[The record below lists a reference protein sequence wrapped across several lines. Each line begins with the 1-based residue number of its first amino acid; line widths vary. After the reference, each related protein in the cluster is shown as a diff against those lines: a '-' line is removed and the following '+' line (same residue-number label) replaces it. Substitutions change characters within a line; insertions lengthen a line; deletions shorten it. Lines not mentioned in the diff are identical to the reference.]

1 MSATRDTPPPNHNP
15 HSHLMLHRDRVP
27 NFANMKKRSL
37 AGGCGVG
44 VFIICFVTIVI
55 AFSTPRWLVSDQ
67 RITSAKLDGLGL
79 WVHCFR
85 SLPDVK
91 DDFQRRFFVGCRWVY
106 DPFTTG
112 YDEIRGFLLPWFM
125 IVTQFFYTLALIG
138 ALLGLVLVLLFFL
151 CAGPDLSWYVRLIR
165 SISWLLLATGIC
177 GSFGVIIFACFGNRN
192 NWMPE
197 HANNWFGESRE
208 NDLNPEHILIA
219 FLNFRL
225 VLRIGCGWSSD
236 CTNIVRPLLHRAAD
250 PGEEEAPDEG
260 ISESLR
266 DERGKIS
273 SACFGGVRDEQSR
286 VPFA

>member
-1 MSATRDTPPPNHNP
+1 
-15 HSHLMLHRDRVP
+15 
-27 NFANMKKRSL
+27 MKKRSL
-37 AGGCGVG
+37 AGSCGVG

-138 ALLGLVLVLLFFL
+138 ALVGLVLVLLYFL

-165 SISWLLLATGIC
+165 SISWLQLATGIC

-197 HANNWFGESRE
+197 HANNWFGKLSGGDADKIY
-208 NDLNPEHILIA
+208 NSYA
-219 FLNFRL
+219 FRL
-225 VLRIGCGWSSD
+225 VLWLGGCWSSD
-236 CTNIVRPLLHRAAD
+236 GPNRIGPILYRAEYS
-250 PGEEEAPDEG
+250 GEEAAPVEG
-260 ISESLR
+260 IPEPLR
-266 DERGKIS
+266 NERRKIKVVGEQGIIT
-273 SACFGGVRDEQSR
+273 SAFRIICIIIL
-286 VPFA
+286 

>member
-1 MSATRDTPPPNHNP
+1 MSVFFYQYKELHREEAVKPPTLQKKIKHRYFEDHLLEIIGTKRTDPLLPVLMGKPQPNHKSPP
-15 HSHLMLHRDRVP
+15 HLILHRDRVP

-177 GSFGVIIFACFGNRN
+177 ASFGVIIFACFGNRN

-197 HANNWFGESRE
+197 HANNWFGEWQRMRR
-208 NDLNPEHILIA
+208 ILI
-219 FLNFRL
+219 LNN
-225 VLRIGCGWSSD
+225 S
-236 CTNIVRPLLHRAAD
+236 
-250 PGEEEAPDEG
+250 
-260 ISESLR
+260 
-266 DERGKIS
+266 
-273 SACFGGVRDEQSR
+273 
-286 VPFA
+286 